1 MLKYKADIKSLIYIV
16 ITTALFAYQWHYGFH
31 VASLVSWAVFIIY
44 LHFSV
49 AVSVMT
55 HNHNHINM
63 WTNKALNLLTDWWLT
78 VFYGMPIF
86 VWIPTHNRNHH
97 RYNNKEGDVTR
108 TYRHTEDN
116 DLVSL
121 IQYPTIS
128 GVNQMKEGIIPYMK
142 ELKAKNIKQYQENWI
157 QLGVLALWMI
167 VFFVWNWKK
176 ALLFVLI
183 PQQVSQITVII
194 FNYVQHVHL
203 DEESRYN
210 HSRNFMWVNFFLL
223 NNGYHTIH
231 HERAVIHWSEAPE
244 AHKTIAHHIDPELME
259 KSFWGYLIKT
269 YILSIFMDKYKSKSR
284 RLERIARSQQQAK
297 SAEHAAA

>member
-1 MLKYKADIKSLIYIV
+1 MLKYKADVKSLIYIA

-31 VASLVSWAVFIIY
+31 AASLISWAIFIIY

-55 HNHNHINM
+55 H
-63 WTNKALNLLTDWWLT
+63 TDWWLT

-116 DLVSL
+116 NMVSL

-142 ELKAKNIKQYQENWI
+142 DLKEKNIKQYRENWM
-157 QLGVLALWMI
+157 QLVVLAIWMV

-176 ALLFVLI
+176 ALLFVFI

-194 FNYVQHVHL
+194 FNYVQHVHA
-203 DEESRYN
+203 DEESDYN

-231 HERAVIHWSEAPE
+231 HERANLHWSEAPE
-244 AHKTIAHHIDPELME
+244 AHKKIAHLINPELIE
-259 KSFWGYLIKT
+259 NSFWGYLIRT
-269 YILSIFMDKYKSKSR
+269 YILSAFSDKYKSQSMR
-284 RLERIARSQQQAK
+284 QERLAKAQAQEAK
-297 SAEHAAA
+297 QAEHAAA